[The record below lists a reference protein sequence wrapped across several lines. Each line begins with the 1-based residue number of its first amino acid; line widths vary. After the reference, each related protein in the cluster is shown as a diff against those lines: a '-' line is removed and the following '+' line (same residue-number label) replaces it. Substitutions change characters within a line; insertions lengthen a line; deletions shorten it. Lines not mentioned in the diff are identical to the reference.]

1 MELNAKDGDM
11 ISLNRRSL
19 LISSLGFALPSVP
32 IVAASAD
39 PQPAQTDADQAK
51 REFIRLANAQWAA
64 DHKKVADAA
73 KAAEQRGE
81 FSSLAPPQAL
91 IPFKDWDYYY
101 TRGISVWRPNP
112 GQTFQPIAVPDGFV
126 TDLTSI
132 PPIAWG
138 FKLRPEGSYAY
149 AAVIHDFLYWTQERS
164 RDESD
169 EIFLAAMSD
178 SKVEEPL
185 RNRLYN
191 AVSQAGGVAWK
202 KNAELKRAGE
212 KRLLREFPTDFTIP
226 WSEWKTRPN
235 VFRD

>member
-1 MELNAKDGDM
+1 M
-11 ISLNRRSL
+11 ISLSRRSL
-19 LISSLGFALPSVP
+19 LISSLGLALPSAP
-32 IVAASAD
+32 ILAASAD
-39 PQPAQTDADQAK
+39 QQPAPIDPTQAK
-51 REFIRLANAQWAA
+51 REFVRLANAHWEAE
-64 DHKKVADAA
+64 HKKVSDAA

-112 GQTFQPIAVPDGFV
+112 GQTIQPVAVPDGFV

-132 PPIAWG
+132 PSIAWG

-149 AAVIHDFLYWTQERS
+149 AAVVHDFLYWTQERS

-169 EIFLAAMSD
+169 EIFLIAMSD
-178 SKVEEPL
+178 SKVEASL

-191 AVSQAGGVAWK
+191 AVSQAGGSAWK

-235 VFRD
+235 AFRD